1 MSFHASSSLHI
12 LRLHTPHLFWD
23 VYQRIFH
30 LVTTDAVMPLPCHVV
45 VVLNSCIPVI
55 LLVDAVAQINLALI

>member
-1 MSFHASSSLHI
+1 MH
-12 LRLHTPHLFWD
+12 HLLYIFFKATYPVFWD
-23 VYQRIFH
+23 VYQIIFH